1 MSIRAE
7 GVKTGGWERLRKSV
21 TEKPPSKEDTATR
34 RLQEDAADG
43 ARSPAGTRLRLRGGP
58 GKDAESPESSLET
71 RLAAKMEGTAT
82 YLPGNLCPFH
92 RKGVRHLAAVPGSD
106 WGGDVHGVQQDLSA
120 HHGEVRGHLFC
131 SLLLSLL
138 PGHHPDWVRKESLV
152 WAGAFGLRSGPL
164 GPSPVYYHK
173 ELFICSIYAVGSEWA
188 LP

>member
-1 MSIRAE
+1 MGETQKAGHRKAT
-7 GVKTGGWERLRKSV
+7 VKGGHCYPQAAGRS
-21 TEKPPSKEDTATR
+21 
-34 RLQEDAADG
+34 QES
-43 ARSPAGTRLRLRGGP
+43 RWNEPRLRGGP

-82 YLPGNLCPFH
+82 YLLGNLCPFH
-92 RKGVRHLAAVPGSD
+92 RKGVRHPAAVPGSD

-173 ELFICSIYAVGSEWA
+173 ELFICSIYAVGSEGA